1 MYFQFTVRG
10 VLLGHDQKLLC
21 VFIFNYCFQLEN
33 GFGLR
38 CWALVTSIELGV
50 QIIEVYVALKHRN
63 GGKDGSV
70 LWTGLF

>member
-1 MYFQFTVRG
+1 M
-10 VLLGHDQKLLC
+10 
-21 VFIFNYCFQLEN
+21 FIFNYCFQMEN

-50 QIIEVYVALKHRN
+50 QIIEVCVALKHRN